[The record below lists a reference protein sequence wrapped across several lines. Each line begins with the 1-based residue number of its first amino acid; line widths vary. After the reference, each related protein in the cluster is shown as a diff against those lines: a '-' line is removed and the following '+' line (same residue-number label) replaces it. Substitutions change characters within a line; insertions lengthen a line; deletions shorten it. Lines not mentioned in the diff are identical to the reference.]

1 MERSILTAVADA
13 PAAAR
18 RGALRG
24 DYARTRPDHTI
35 EQDWSAYTPA
45 EHTLWRRLYDRQMRL
60 VPQYACEEFLHTLDR
75 LDASG
80 GIPRFGEISRK
91 LRRATGW
98 ELVAVPGL
106 IPDPAFFAHLANRR
120 FPVTAW
126 LRRPE
131 EAEYVVEPDV
141 FHDFFGHVPLLFDPV
156 YADYMAAY
164 GEGGLKAARL
174 GSLEHLARLYWYTV
188 EFGLMRTPGGLRAYG
203 AGLLSSAGEI
213 LYAVESAEPRRVQFD
228 LERLLRTEYR
238 IDRFQDTYFVI
249 DGFEQLIE
257 DTAPDFTPVYERIRR
272 LPAIAP
278 DEATWDDIVVRPPAA
293 RPQQSLAS
301 RPQ

>member
-1 MERSILTAVADA
+1 MERSILTVVSNA
-13 PAAAR
+13 PAA
-18 RGALRG
+18 ALRG
-24 DYARTRPDHTI
+24 DYTRTRPDHTI
-35 EQDWSAYTPA
+35 EQDWPAYTPA
-45 EHTLWRRLYDRQMRL
+45 EHALWRKLYDRQMRL
-60 VPQYACEEFLHTLDR
+60 VPQYACEAFLHTLDR

-106 IPDPAFFAHLANRR
+106 IPDLAFFAHLANRR
-120 FPVTAW
+120 FPVTGW

-131 EAEYVVEPDV
+131 EAEYIVEPDV

-188 EFGLMRTPGGLRAYG
+188 EFGLMRTPEGLRAYG

-213 LYAVESAEPRRVQFD
+213 LYAAESAEPRRVKFD

-249 DGFEQLIE
+249 DGFEQLIG
-257 DTAPDFTPVYERIRR
+257 DTAPDFAPVYERIRG
-272 LPAIAP
+272 LPAMAP
-278 DEATWDDIVVRPPAA
+278 DEATWDDVAVRRPAA
-293 RPQQSLAS
+293 RPQ
-301 RPQ
+301 

>member
-1 MERSILTAVADA
+1 MERSILTAVSNA
-13 PAAAR
+13 PVA
-18 RGALRG
+18 ALRG

-35 EQDWSAYTPA
+35 EQDWSAYTAA
-45 EHTLWRRLYDRQMRL
+45 EHALWRKLYDRQMRL

-106 IPDPAFFAHLANRR
+106 IPDLAFFEHLAQRR
-120 FPVTAW
+120 FPVTDW

-131 EAEYVVEPDV
+131 EAEYIVEPDV

-164 GEGGLKAARL
+164 GAGGLKAAQL
-174 GSLEHLARLYWYTV
+174 DSLKHLARLYWYTV
-188 EFGLMRTPGGLRAYG
+188 EFGLMRTPEGLRVYG

-213 LYAVESAEPRRVQFD
+213 LYAAESAEPRRVQFD

-249 DGFEQLIE
+249 DGFEQLIA
-257 DTAPDFTPVYERIRR
+257 DTACDFTPVYERIRR
-272 LPAIAP
+272 LPPIAP
-278 DEATWDDIVVRPPAA
+278 DEATWDDALVRG
-293 RPQQSLAS
+293 
-301 RPQ
+301 

>member
-1 MERSILTAVADA
+1 MERSIHTAVSNASQ
-13 PAAAR
+13 P
-18 RGALRG
+18 ALRG
-24 DYARTRPDHTI
+24 NYSRTRPDHTI
-35 EQDWSAYTPA
+35 EQDWSAYTAA
-45 EHTLWRRLYDRQMRL
+45 EHALWRKLYDRQMRL

-75 LDASG
+75 LDASR
-80 GIPRFGEISRK
+80 GIPRFDEISRK

-106 IPDPAFFAHLANRR
+106 IPDLAFFEHLANRR
-120 FPVTAW
+120 FPVTDW

-164 GEGGLKAARL
+164 GAGGLKAARL
-174 GSLEHLARLYWYTV
+174 DSLKHLARLYWYTV
-188 EFGLMRTPGGLRAYG
+188 EFGLMRTPQGLRVYG

-213 LYAVESAEPRRVQFD
+213 LYAAESAEPRRVKFD

-249 DGFEQLIE
+249 DGFEQLIA
-257 DTAPDFTPVYERIRR
+257 DTAADFAPVYERIRR
-272 LPAIAP
+272 LPPIAP
-278 DEATWDDIVVRPPAA
+278 DEATWDDVVVR
-293 RPQQSLAS
+293 RN
-301 RPQ
+301 

>member
-1 MERSILTAVADA
+1 MERSILTVVSNAPVA
-13 PAAAR
+13 
-18 RGALRG
+18 ALRATTREP
-24 DYARTRPDHTI
+24 DPTTRSSRTGP
-35 EQDWSAYTPA
+35 AYTAA
-45 EHTLWRRLYDRQMRL
+45 EHALWRKLYDRQMRL
-60 VPQYACEEFLHTLDR
+60 VPRYACEEFLHTLDR
-75 LDASG
+75 LDAG
-80 GIPRFGEISRK
+80 EGIPRFDRISRK

-106 IPDPAFFAHLANRR
+106 IPDLAFFEHLAHRR
-120 FPVTAW
+120 FPVTDW

-131 EAEYVVEPDV
+131 EAEYIVEPDV

-174 GSLEHLARLYWYTV
+174 DSLKHLARLYWYTV
-188 EFGLMRTPGGLRAYG
+188 EFGLMRTPDGLRVYG

-213 LYAVESAEPRRVQFD
+213 LYAAESAEPRRVKFD

-249 DGFEQLIE
+249 DGFEQLIA
-257 DTAPDFTPVYERIRR
+257 DTAPDFAPVYDRIRR
-272 LPAIAP
+272 LPPIAP
-278 DEATWDDIVVRPPAA
+278 DEATWDDVVVRRSAA
-293 RPQQSLAS
+293 RPQ
-301 RPQ
+301 